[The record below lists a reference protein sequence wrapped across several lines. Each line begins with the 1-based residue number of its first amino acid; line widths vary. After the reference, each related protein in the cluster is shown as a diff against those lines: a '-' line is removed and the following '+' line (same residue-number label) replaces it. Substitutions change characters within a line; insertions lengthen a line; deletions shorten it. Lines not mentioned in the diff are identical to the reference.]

1 MGTILPPGG
10 TETAYGIPHYPGT
23 RQHLWSGIG
32 AWNEDEVYVSFR
44 FHDGCHT
51 IMVILCL

>member
-51 IMVILCL
+51 IMV